1 MSKLPTD
8 LIEIP
13 SYNSYHGEISLKC
26 LMYSPSQKALYN
38 KGFLNKKI
46 NLNNKKNFYSYVKS
60 ENPMERKR
68 ICININRF
76 IRQYPEYQNIKDNYT
91 RDESSEKIED
101 KLDENKSIDKSID
114 KSIENNSNEKSDEK
128 ASPADA
134 NQIDEISENRFIDI
148 LSNYKD

>member
-1 MSKLPTD
+1 MSKLPED

-13 SYNSYHGEISLKC
+13 SYNSYHGNIDLKC

-91 RDESSEKIED
+91 RDESNEKINEKSIDEKIE
-101 KLDENKSIDKSID
+101 DKSID
-114 KSIENNSNEKSDEK
+114 KSIENNSNEKSDE
-128 ASPADA
+128 
-134 NQIDEISENRFIDI
+134 RH
-148 LSNYKD
+148 LGT